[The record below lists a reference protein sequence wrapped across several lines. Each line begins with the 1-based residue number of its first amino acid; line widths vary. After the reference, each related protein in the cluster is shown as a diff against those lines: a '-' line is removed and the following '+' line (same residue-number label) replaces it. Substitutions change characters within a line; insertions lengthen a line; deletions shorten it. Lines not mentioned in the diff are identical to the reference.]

1 MAANSQP
8 ARAIS
13 RKRGCSQS
21 AIQTSRRK
29 SAAVE
34 PSFPI
39 PFQGG
44 IGNGSFPFEGL
55 STALYTQDVLQNAS
69 DPGNNV
75 ALYVQGGITD
85 ASGLGL
91 ANQVALYVQGFALIT
106 LSLDRSQH
114 FALYVQGEIPRAS
127 GLGLANQV
135 ALYVQGFA
143 LITLSLDRSQH
154 FALYVQGG
162 IQDYSVEDRTPNV
175 YQSLLNPTQLSKCSC
190 CPIDQLT
197 PGGLCLTPFP
207 LNNELNPAMRGSV
220 HLGTGFFGGIE

>member
-39 PFQGG
+39 PFQRG
-44 IGNGSFPFEGL
+44 IGDGSFPFEGL
-55 STALYTQDVLQNAS
+55 YTALYVQGVLQNAS

-75 ALYVQGGITD
+75 ALYVQGGIPD

-91 ANQVALYVQGFALIT
+91 ANQVALYVQGLVLTTPLLDWSRHST
-106 LSLDRSQH
+106 LY
-114 FALYVQGEIPRAS
+114 A
-127 GLGLANQV
+127 
-135 ALYVQGFA
+135 
-143 LITLSLDRSQH
+143 
-154 FALYVQGG
+154 QGG
-162 IQDYSVEDRTPNV
+162 IQDHSVAGRTPSFF
-175 YQSLLNPTQLSKCSC
+175 QSLLNPTQLSKCSC

-197 PGGLCLTPFP
+197 PGGPMSNALP
-207 LNNELNPAMRGSV
+207 SKQ
-220 HLGTGFFGGIE
+220 

>member
-44 IGNGSFPFEGL
+44 IGNGSFPYEGL
-55 STALYTQDVLQNAS
+55 YTALYVQGVLQNAS

-75 ALYVQGGITD
+75 ALYVQGGIAD
-85 ASGLGL
+85 APGLSRVS
-91 ANQVALYVQGFALIT
+91 QVALYVQGLVLTTPLLDWSRHST
-106 LSLDRSQH
+106 LY
-114 FALYVQGEIPRAS
+114 A
-127 GLGLANQV
+127 
-135 ALYVQGFA
+135 
-143 LITLSLDRSQH
+143 
-154 FALYVQGG
+154 QGG
-162 IQDYSVEDRTPNV
+162 IQDHSVAGRTPSFF
-175 YQSLLNPTQLSKCSC
+175 QSLLNPTQLSKCSC

-197 PGGLCLTPFP
+197 PGGPMSNALP
-207 LNNELNPAMRGSV
+207 SKQ
-220 HLGTGFFGGIE
+220 

>member
-39 PFQGG
+39 PFQRG
-44 IGNGSFPFEGL
+44 IGDGSFPFEGL
-55 STALYTQDVLQNAS
+55 YTALYVQGVLQNAS

-75 ALYVQGGITD
+75 ALYVQGGIPD
-85 ASGLGL
+85 APGLSRVS
-91 ANQVALYVQGFALIT
+91 QVALYVQGLVLT
-106 LSLDRSQH
+106 TPLLDW
-114 FALYVQGEIPRAS
+114 
-127 GLGLANQV
+127 
-135 ALYVQGFA
+135 
-143 LITLSLDRSQH
+143 SQH

-162 IQDYSVEDRTPNV
+162 I
-175 YQSLLNPTQLSKCSC
+175 
-190 CPIDQLT
+190 
-197 PGGLCLTPFP
+197 
-207 LNNELNPAMRGSV
+207 
-220 HLGTGFFGGIE
+220 

>member
-39 PFQGG
+39 PFQRG
-44 IGNGSFPFEGL
+44 IGDGSFPFEGL
-55 STALYTQDVLQNAS
+55 YTALYVQGVLQNAS

-75 ALYVQGGITD
+75 ALYVQGGIPD
-85 ASGLGL
+85 
-91 ANQVALYVQGFALIT
+91 
-106 LSLDRSQH
+106 
-114 FALYVQGEIPRAS
+114 AS

-175 YQSLLNPTQLSKCSC
+175 FQSLLNPTQLSKCSC

-207 LNNELNPAMRGSV
+207 LNKELNPAMRGSA
-220 HLGTGFFGGIE
+220 HLGTRFFWRNRMT

>member
-55 STALYTQDVLQNAS
+55 STALYIQGVLQNAS

-75 ALYVQGGITD
+75 ALYVQGGIPD

-91 ANQVALYVQGFALIT
+91 ANQVALYV
-106 LSLDRSQH
+106 
-114 FALYVQGEIPRAS
+114 
-127 GLGLANQV
+127 
-135 ALYVQGFA
+135 
-143 LITLSLDRSQH
+143 
-154 FALYVQGG
+154 
-162 IQDYSVEDRTPNV
+162 
-175 YQSLLNPTQLSKCSC
+175 
-190 CPIDQLT
+190 
-197 PGGLCLTPFP
+197 
-207 LNNELNPAMRGSV
+207 
-220 HLGTGFFGGIE
+220 

>member
-55 STALYTQDVLQNAS
+55 SIALYIQGVLQNAS

-75 ALYVQGGITD
+75 ALYVQGGIPD

-91 ANQVALYVQGFALIT
+91 ANQVALYVQGL
-106 LSLDRSQH
+106 
-114 FALYVQGEIPRAS
+114 
-127 GLGLANQV
+127 
-135 ALYVQGFA
+135 A

-175 YQSLLNPTQLSKCSC
+175 FQSLLNPTQLSKCSC

-197 PGGLCLTPFP
+197 PGWLCLTPFP
-207 LNNELNPAMRGSV
+207 LNNELNPAKRGSV

>member
-8 ARAIS
+8 TRAIS

-55 STALYTQDVLQNAS
+55 YTALYVQGVLQNAS

-75 ALYVQGGITD
+75 ALYVQGGIPD
-85 ASGLGL
+85 APGLSRVS
-91 ANQVALYVQGFALIT
+91 QVALYVQGLVLTAPL
-106 LSLDRSQH
+106 LDW
-114 FALYVQGEIPRAS
+114 
-127 GLGLANQV
+127 
-135 ALYVQGFA
+135 
-143 LITLSLDRSQH
+143 SQH

-162 IQDYSVEDRTPNV
+162 IADAPGLSRVSQVALYVQGLVLTTPLLDWSRHSTLYAQGGIQDHSVAGRTPSFF
-175 YQSLLNPTQLSKCSC
+175 QSLLNPTQLSKCSC

-197 PGGLCLTPFP
+197 PGGPMSNALP
-207 LNNELNPAMRGSV
+207 SKQ
-220 HLGTGFFGGIE
+220 

>member
-55 STALYTQDVLQNAS
+55 STALYIQGVLQNAS

-75 ALYVQGGITD
+75 ALYVQGGIPD

-91 ANQVALYVQGFALIT
+91 ANQVALYVQGLALIT
-106 LSLDRSQH
+106 LSLDRSQ
-114 FALYVQGEIPRAS
+114 
-127 GLGLANQV
+127 QV
-135 ALYVQGFA
+135 
-143 LITLSLDRSQH
+143 
-154 FALYVQGG
+154 ALYVQGG
-162 IQDYSVEDRTPNV
+162 IQDCSVEGRTPNV
-175 YQSLLNPTQLSKCSC
+175 FQSLLNPTQLSKCSC

>member
-1 MAANSQP
+1 MAAKSQP
-8 ARAIS
+8 TRAIS

-39 PFQGG
+39 PFQRG
-44 IGNGSFPFEGL
+44 IGDGSFPFEGL
-55 STALYTQDVLQNAS
+55 YTALYVQGVLPNAS
-69 DPGNNV
+69 DLNHGTNV
-75 ALYVQGGITD
+75 TLYVQGGIAD
-85 ASGLGL
+85 APGLSRVS
-91 ANQVALYVQGFALIT
+91 QVALYVQGLVLT
-106 LSLDRSQH
+106 TPLLDWSQ
-114 FALYVQGEIPRAS
+114 L
-127 GLGLANQV
+127 
-135 ALYVQGFA
+135 
-143 LITLSLDRSQH
+143 

-162 IQDYSVEDRTPNV
+162 IQDHSVEDRTPNV
-175 YQSLLNPTQLSKCSC
+175 FQSLLNPTQLSKCSC

>member
-8 ARAIS
+8 TRAIS

-39 PFQGG
+39 PFQRG

-55 STALYTQDVLQNAS
+55 YTALYVQGVLQNAS

-75 ALYVQGGITD
+75 ALYVQGGIPD

-91 ANQVALYVQGFALIT
+91 ANQVALYVQGLVLT
-106 LSLDRSQH
+106 TPLLDW
-114 FALYVQGEIPRAS
+114 
-127 GLGLANQV
+127 
-135 ALYVQGFA
+135 
-143 LITLSLDRSQH
+143 SQH

-162 IQDYSVEDRTPNV
+162 IADAPGLSRVSQVALYVQGLVLTTPLLDWSRHSTLYAQGGIQDHSVAGRTPSFF
-175 YQSLLNPTQLSKCSC
+175 QSLLNPTQLSKCSC

-197 PGGLCLTPFP
+197 PGGPMSNALP
-207 LNNELNPAMRGSV
+207 SKQ
-220 HLGTGFFGGIE
+220 

>member
-55 STALYTQDVLQNAS
+55 STALYIQGEMLTPVQRES
-69 DPGNNV
+69 DERQT
-75 ALYVQGGITD
+75 LYVQGDLVG
-85 ASGLGL
+85 
-91 ANQVALYVQGFALIT
+91 
-106 LSLDRSQH
+106 
-114 FALYVQGEIPRAS
+114 
-127 GLGLANQV
+127 
-135 ALYVQGFA
+135 
-143 LITLSLDRSQH
+143 
-154 FALYVQGG
+154 
-162 IQDYSVEDRTPNV
+162 
-175 YQSLLNPTQLSKCSC
+175 
-190 CPIDQLT
+190 
-197 PGGLCLTPFP
+197 
-207 LNNELNPAMRGSV
+207 
-220 HLGTGFFGGIE
+220 

>member
-8 ARAIS
+8 TRAIS

-34 PSFPI
+34 PSFPL
-39 PFQGG
+39 PFQRG

-55 STALYTQDVLQNAS
+55 YTALYVQGGLQNAS

-75 ALYVQGGITD
+75 ALYVQGGIPD

-91 ANQVALYVQGFALIT
+91 ANQVALYVQGL
-106 LSLDRSQH
+106 
-114 FALYVQGEIPRAS
+114 
-127 GLGLANQV
+127 
-135 ALYVQGFA
+135 A

-175 YQSLLNPTQLSKCSC
+175 FQSLLNPTQLSKCSC

>member
-39 PFQGG
+39 PFQRG

-55 STALYTQDVLQNAS
+55 YTALYVQGVLQNAS

-75 ALYVQGGITD
+75 ALYVQGGIPD

-91 ANQVALYVQGFALIT
+91 ANQVALYVQGLVLT
-106 LSLDRSQH
+106 TPLLDW
-114 FALYVQGEIPRAS
+114 
-127 GLGLANQV
+127 
-135 ALYVQGFA
+135 
-143 LITLSLDRSQH
+143 SQH

-162 IQDYSVEDRTPNV
+162 ITDAS
-175 YQSLLNPTQLSKCSC
+175 
-190 CPIDQLT
+190 
-197 PGGLCLTPFP
+197 GLCLANQVALYVQGLALITLSLDRSQLFA
-207 LNNELNPAMRGSV
+207 LYVQGRMQDTSGETQPARLACSGFGSG
-220 HLGTGFFGGIE
+220 LAPAINSPCM

>member
-39 PFQGG
+39 PFQRG
-44 IGNGSFPFEGL
+44 IGNGSFPFGGL
-55 STALYTQDVLQNAS
+55 SIALYIQGVLQNAS

-75 ALYVQGGITD
+75 ALYVQGGI
-85 ASGLGL
+85 
-91 ANQVALYVQGFALIT
+91 
-106 LSLDRSQH
+106 
-114 FALYVQGEIPRAS
+114 
-127 GLGLANQV
+127 
-135 ALYVQGFA
+135 
-143 LITLSLDRSQH
+143 
-154 FALYVQGG
+154 
-162 IQDYSVEDRTPNV
+162 QDHSVEDRTPNV
-175 YQSLLNPTQLSKCSC
+175 FQSLLNPTQLSRCSC
-190 CPIDQLT
+190 CLIDQLT

-207 LNNELNPAMRGSV
+207 LNNELNPAKRGSV

>member
-39 PFQGG
+39 PFQRG
-44 IGNGSFPFEGL
+44 IGDGSFPFEGL
-55 STALYTQDVLQNAS
+55 YTALYVQGVLQNAS

-75 ALYVQGGITD
+75 ALYVQGGIAD
-85 ASGLGL
+85 APGLSRVS
-91 ANQVALYVQGFALIT
+91 QVALYVQGLVLTTPLLDWSRHST
-106 LSLDRSQH
+106 LY
-114 FALYVQGEIPRAS
+114 A
-127 GLGLANQV
+127 
-135 ALYVQGFA
+135 
-143 LITLSLDRSQH
+143 
-154 FALYVQGG
+154 QGG
-162 IQDYSVEDRTPNV
+162 IQDHSVAGRTPSFF
-175 YQSLLNPTQLSKCSC
+175 QSLLNPTQLSKCSC

-197 PGGLCLTPFP
+197 PGGPMDLSV
-207 LNNELNPAMRGSV
+207 NNIDR
-220 HLGTGFFGGIE
+220 

>member
-8 ARAIS
+8 TRAIS

-39 PFQGG
+39 PFQRG

-55 STALYTQDVLQNAS
+55 YTALYVQGVLQNAS

-75 ALYVQGGITD
+75 ALYVQGGIAD
-85 ASGLGL
+85 APGLSRVS
-91 ANQVALYVQGFALIT
+91 QVALYVQGLALIT

-114 FALYVQGEIPRAS
+114 FALYVQGRMQDTSGETQPARLACSGFGS
-127 GLGLANQV
+127 GLA
-135 ALYVQGFA
+135 
-143 LITLSLDRSQH
+143 
-154 FALYVQGG
+154 
-162 IQDYSVEDRTPNV
+162 
-175 YQSLLNPTQLSKCSC
+175 
-190 CPIDQLT
+190 
-197 PGGLCLTPFP
+197 
-207 LNNELNPAMRGSV
+207 PAINSPYM
-220 HLGTGFFGGIE
+220 